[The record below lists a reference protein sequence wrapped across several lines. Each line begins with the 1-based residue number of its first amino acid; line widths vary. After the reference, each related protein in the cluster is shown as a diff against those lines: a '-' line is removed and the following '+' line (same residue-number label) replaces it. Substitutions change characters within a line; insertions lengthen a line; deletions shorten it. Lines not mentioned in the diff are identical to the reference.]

1 MSLVD
6 QIRDHVRNNQ
16 RGMLYDLMFA
26 VVWVAVVG
34 FLFDFVFT
42 DAPTWVFYM
51 FMLAG
56 IPAYFGF
63 FFSLEMA
70 KEQQKRRQQ

>member
-1 MSLVD
+1 MSLAE
-6 QIRDHVRNNQ
+6 RLKRHVTENKS
-16 RGMLYDLMFA
+16 GMLYDFMFA
-26 VVWVAVVG
+26 VVWVGLVV
-34 FLFDFVFT
+34 FLFDFVFV

-63 FFSLEMA
+63 FWSLELLDDT
-70 KEQQKRRQQ
+70 EID